1 MTFHD
6 KGGEGLKFFK
16 IFMTLYDSGR
26 EGGLKNPNF
35 DEKFYDVIKK

>member
-6 KGGEGLKFFK
+6 KGGGGLKFFK
-16 IFMTLYDSGR
+16 IFMTLYDKGG
-26 EGGLKNPNF
+26 GGLKNPNF